1 MYDLTQLGENTYCFN
16 CFSNVGIYKLNE
28 KDVCLIDS
36 GDDKSSGK
44 RLMRTLDEKG
54 WNVKAIV
61 NTHSHTDHIFNNQ
74 SLIEKYGCKV
84 YANSNDIAFMNDSF
98 LNPAFVCASNPP
110 KEMLTRYYVHQP
122 HYGENLDK
130 ADLPLEYIPLPG
142 HTGYMIG
149 IKTPD
154 DVFFV
159 GDCVVD
165 PITFRKTK
173 IIYIYD
179 IAGFLNSIDKALNVN
194 AKIYVPSHSTPTED
208 FRPIAEWP
216 AL

>member
-84 YANSNDIAFMNDSF
+84 YANSNDIAFMKIWIRRIYLLNTF
-98 LNPAFVCASNPP
+98 LS
-110 KEMLTRYYVHQP
+110 
-122 HYGENLDK
+122 LDI
-130 ADLPLEYIPLPG
+130 L
-142 HTGYMIG
+142 
-149 IKTPD
+149 
-154 DVFFV
+154 
-159 GDCVVD
+159 
-165 PITFRKTK
+165 
-173 IIYIYD
+173 D
-179 IAGFLNSIDKALNVN
+179 I
-194 AKIYVPSHSTPTED
+194 
-208 FRPIAEWP
+208 
-216 AL
+216 

>member
-84 YANSNDIAFMNDSF
+84 YANSNDIAFMNDS
-98 LNPAFVCASNPP
+98 LCIKSTKRNAYKVLCSSA
-110 KEMLTRYYVHQP
+110 
-122 HYGENLDK
+122 
-130 ADLPLEYIPLPG
+130 PLR
-142 HTGYMIG
+142 
-149 IKTPD
+149 
-154 DVFFV
+154 
-159 GDCVVD
+159 
-165 PITFRKTK
+165 RKF
-173 IIYIYD
+173 
-179 IAGFLNSIDKALNVN
+179 G
-194 AKIYVPSHSTPTED
+194 
-208 FRPIAEWP
+208 
-216 AL
+216 